1 MIRCTAIDDEPIA
14 LSIIREHCQ
23 QYGDITLSCF
33 TSPAEGMAHIIQER
47 PDIVFLDIELTSHN
61 GLELARKLPED
72 TTLIFT
78 TAYAEYALEGY
89 NVNAIDFLH
98 KPIFY
103 PRFQQAIDKAR
114 RWMQTSKENSIDKTS
129 IILKAAHKKIVV
141 DIETINYIEAMDN
154 YVKIFRKELPMVI
167 SQITMKDME
176 DMLPSEQFMRVHRS
190 YIVRL
195 GAIDRYTTRKISIR
209 DCKKTIPIGRTYA
222 EQAKRIID
230 AGVDQ

>member
-1 MIRCTAIDDEPIA
+1 MINCIAIDDEPIA
-14 LSIIREHCQ
+14 LSIIGEHCR
-23 QYGDITLSCF
+23 QYGDISLKCF
-33 TSPAEGMAHIIQER
+33 TSPTEGMACIMQER
-47 PDIVFLDIELTSHN
+47 PDIVFLDIELTSHS
-61 GLELARKLPED
+61 GLELARRLPTE

-103 PRFQQAIDKAR
+103 PRFEQAMEKAR
-114 RWMQTSKENSIDKTS
+114 RWMETRQEKAPDRTS
-129 IILKAAHKKIVV
+129 IILKAEHKKVVV
-141 DIETINYIEAMDN
+141 DTDTINYIEAMDN
-154 YVKIFRKELPMVI
+154 YVKIYRRGLPMVI

-176 DMLPSEQFMRVHRS
+176 DMLPAGLFIRVHRS

-195 GAIDRYTTRKISIR
+195 GAIDRYTTSKISIR
-209 DCKKTIPIGRTYA
+209 DCKKSIPIGRTYV

-230 AGVDQ
+230 AGVGQ